1 MWIEE
6 GKIKP
11 NKPKV
16 IPGGLDAVAQGFQE
30 YRDGKISGYKLVYEL

>member
-1 MWIEE
+1 VWIEE

-11 NKPKV
+11 NKSKV